1 MNNKLFNLN
10 PILYVRLWVG
20 TDGIR
25 VDELRLFEKASRSNP
40 QTIIKAPLHS
50 EAYIILIQKHYEFY
64 SEQM

>member
-1 MNNKLFNLN
+1 M
-10 PILYVRLWVG
+10 VG

-50 EAYIILIQKHYEFY
+50 EAYTFY
-64 SEQM
+64 TKTL